1 MPSKNSTGGT
11 AGSGHRS
18 APADPAQLPSRG
30 GDLKTRVISAILIGP
45 PILGAVWVGGWVFQA
60 VVLLAAA
67 LSVREWVRLVEPGS
81 RPLPFVLSLFC
92 VVAVVAV
99 GIAWGGITALW
110 MAGGATVVLYLA
122 VTAIKAEHCKSLAFA
137 VPYIGVACVALNW
150 VRTETAEHG
159 LALFLFLL
167 LAIWATDIGAYAAGR
182 SIGGPKLAP
191 RISPKKTWA
200 GLFGGMAAAA
210 LFGYLVPYVDGA
222 AKPWVGSVIAAILA
236 VAGQVG
242 DLFES
247 YVKRRSDVKDSGSLI
262 PGHGGLLDRIDG
274 LIVAAPVFALFHGLA
289 GEWLRWW

>member
-18 APADPAQLPSRG
+18 APADPASAPSRG
-30 GDLKTRVISAILIGP
+30 GDLKTRIISALLLGP
-45 PILGAVWVGGWVFQA
+45 PILAAVWVGGWLFQA

-81 RPLPFVLSLFC
+81 RQLPFVLSLFC
-92 VVAVVAV
+92 VVAVVAA

-110 MAGGATVVLYLA
+110 MAAGATLVLYLA

-182 SIGGPKLAP
+182 SIGGRSSP
-191 RISPKKTWA
+191 RGSARRRPGPACSAGWRRRPCSAISFLTSMGLRSPGWA
-200 GLFGGMAAAA
+200 
-210 LFGYLVPYVDGA
+210 
-222 AKPWVGSVIAAILA
+222 
-236 VAGQVG
+236 
-242 DLFES
+242 
-247 YVKRRSDVKDSGSLI
+247 RSSPPSS
-262 PGHGGLLDRIDG
+262 R
-274 LIVAAPVFALFHGLA
+274 
-289 GEWLRWW
+289 